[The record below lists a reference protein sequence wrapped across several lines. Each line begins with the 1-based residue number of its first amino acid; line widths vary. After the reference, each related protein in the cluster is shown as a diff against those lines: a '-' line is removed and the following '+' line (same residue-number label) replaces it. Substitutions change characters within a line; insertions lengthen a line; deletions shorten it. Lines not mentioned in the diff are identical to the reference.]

1 MREDLALRLERFK
14 EQWSVDAAAQG
25 RVARPMVKFIGE
37 EVLDTA
43 VAALLQGENLLL
55 AGGKATGK
63 NVLADNLAWLFARP
77 VFTASFHV
85 NTDSSMLIGT
95 DTFTGGEV
103 RLRRGPIALAA
114 QYGGFCVLD
123 EINMAKNDAVAVLHS
138 VLDYRRLID
147 VPGYEC
153 IPLHPATRFIATMN
167 YGYAGTRELNE
178 ALAGTNYILNVHL
191 KLDTGM
197 TRIGFFAYDNDR
209 TLDELKQVAALT
221 HLHIEGVFMHFC
233 VADSRAEEDVLF
245 TKLQYKRFMDMLSAM
260 EGAGIRPEIRHC
272 CNSGAA
278 ILYPEFALDM
288 VRPGI
293 ITYGNAPSEELE
305 GAISLRPMMS
315 LHSMIA
321 QVRTVPA
328 GTDISYGRLYR
339 TTHDTRVAVLP
350 IGYAD
355 GLSRLLTG
363 KASFYLQGKLVPVIG
378 RICMDMCMLD
388 VSEVP
393 DAKPGDIVTIFGY
406 DDDGTL
412 VPCERLA
419 AAQGTI
425 NYELLCQISKRIP
438 RICHRG
444 TETSQILQYI
454 V

>member
-1 MREDLALRLERFK
+1 
-14 EQWSVDAAAQG
+14 
-25 RVARPMVKFIGE
+25 
-37 EVLDTA
+37 
-43 VAALLQGENLLL
+43 
-55 AGGKATGK
+55 
-63 NVLADNLAWLFARP
+63 
-77 VFTASFHV
+77 
-85 NTDSSMLIGT
+85 
-95 DTFTGGEV
+95 
-103 RLRRGPIALAA
+103 
-114 QYGGFCVLD
+114 
-123 EINMAKNDAVAVLHS
+123 
-138 VLDYRRLID
+138 
-147 VPGYEC
+147 
-153 IPLHPATRFIATMN
+153 
-167 YGYAGTRELNE
+167 
-178 ALAGTNYILNVHL
+178 
-191 KLDTGM
+191 
-197 TRIGFFAYDNDR
+197 
-209 TLDELKQVAALT
+209 
-221 HLHIEGVFMHFC
+221 
-233 VADSRAEEDVLF
+233 
-245 TKLQYKRFMDMLSAM
+245 
-260 EGAGIRPEIRHC
+260 
-272 CNSGAA
+272 
-278 ILYPEFALDM
+278 M

-363 KASFYLQGKLVPVIG
+363 KASFYLRGKLVPVIG

>member
-1 MREDLALRLERFK
+1 MKTLKRTWADISLDDLEYNYHSIRSRLPAGTRYLGVMK
-14 EQWSVDAAAQG
+14 ADAYG
-25 RVARPMVKFIGE
+25 HG
-37 EVLDTA
+37 A
-43 VAALLQGENLLL
+43 VPVSRA
-55 AGGKATGK
+55 
-63 NVLADNLAWLFARP
+63 LADLGAEYLAVSNLEEA
-77 VFTASFHV
+77 VQ
-85 NTDSSMLIGT
+85 
-95 DTFTGGEV
+95 
-103 RLRRGPIALAA
+103 LRRGEIRLPILILGYTPPEYAENMI
-114 QYGGFCVLD
+114 YLD
-123 EINMAKNDAVAVLHS
+123 ITQEVHS
-138 VLDYRRLID
+138 LDY
-147 VPGYEC
+147 
-153 IPLHPATRFIATMN
+153 AK
-167 YGYAGTRELNE
+167 ELNA

-197 TRIGFFAYDNDR
+197 TRIGFFAYDNEQ
-209 TLDELKQVAALT
+209 TLDELKQAAALP
-221 HLHIEGVFMHFC
+221 HLRIEGVFMHFC
-233 VADSRAEEDVLF
+233 VADSTAEEDVTF
-245 TKLQYKRFMDMLSAM
+245 TRLQFRRFTDMLSAM

-278 ILYPEFALDM
+278 ILYPEYALDM

-293 ITYGNAPSEELE
+293 ITYGNAPSAELE

-339 TTHDTRVAVLP
+339 TKEATRVAVLP

-363 KASFYLQGKLVPVIG
+363 KASFYLHGTMVPVIG

-388 VSEVP
+388 VSAVP
-393 DAKPGDIVTIFGY
+393 DAKPGDVVTIFGY
-406 DDDGTL
+406 DEDGTL

-419 AAQGTI
+419 SAQGTI

-444 TETSQILQYI
+444 DKTEQILQYI

>member
-1 MREDLALRLERFK
+1 MDYLKRTWADISL
-14 EQWSVDAAAQG
+14 
-25 RVARPMVKFIGE
+25 
-37 EVLDTA
+37 
-43 VAALLQGENLLL
+43 
-55 AGGKATGK
+55 
-63 NVLADNLAWLFARP
+63 DNLNHNYQQLRAKIPSGCRLLGVVKADAYGHGAVPISRHLCELGAEFLA
-77 VFTASFHV
+77 VSNLEEA
-85 NTDSSMLIGT
+85 MQ
-95 DTFTGGEV
+95 
-103 RLRRGPIALAA
+103 LRRGGIRRPILILGYTPPAYARDLVAMGLRQEVHSLEYARALHEELK
-114 QYGGFCVLD
+114 GS
-123 EINMAKNDAVAVLHS
+123 E
-138 VLDYRRLID
+138 RRLK
-147 VPGYEC
+147 
-153 IPLHPATRFIATMN
+153 
-167 YGYAGTRELNE
+167 
-178 ALAGTNYILNVHL
+178 VHI

-197 TRIGFFAYDNDR
+197 SRLGFFAYDHPK
-209 TLDELKQVAALT
+209 TVEELKEVAQMPKL
-221 HLHIEGVFMHFC
+221 LIEGIFMHFP
-233 VADSRAEEDVLF
+233 VADSIDGADANF
-245 TKLQYKRFMDMLSAM
+245 THTQFERFTQMLSALK
-260 EGAGIRPEIRHC
+260 GVGIEPEIRHC
-272 CNSGAA
+272 CNSGAT

-315 LHSMIA
+315 LHSMVA

-363 KASFYLQGKLVPVIG
+363 KASFYLRGKLVPVIG

-444 TETSQILQYI
+444 AETSQILQYI

>member
-1 MREDLALRLERFK
+1 MKTLKRTWADISLDDLEYNYHSIRSRLPSGTRYLGVMK
-14 EQWSVDAAAQG
+14 ADAYG
-25 RVARPMVKFIGE
+25 HG
-37 EVLDTA
+37 A
-43 VAALLQGENLLL
+43 VPVSRA
-55 AGGKATGK
+55 
-63 NVLADNLAWLFARP
+63 LADLGAEYLAVSNLEEA
-77 VFTASFHV
+77 VQ
-85 NTDSSMLIGT
+85 
-95 DTFTGGEV
+95 
-103 RLRRGPIALAA
+103 LRRGEIRLPILILGYTPPEYAENMI
-114 QYGGFCVLD
+114 FLD
-123 EINMAKNDAVAVLHS
+123 ITQEVHS
-138 VLDYRRLID
+138 L
-147 VPGYEC
+147 E
-153 IPLHPATRFIATMN
+153 
-167 YGYAGTRELNE
+167 YANELNA

-197 TRIGFFAYDNDR
+197 TRIGFFAYDNEQ
-209 TLDELKQVAALT
+209 TLDELKQVAALP
-221 HLHIEGVFMHFC
+221 HLRIEGVFMHFC
-233 VADSRAEEDVLF
+233 VADSTAEEDVAF
-245 TKLQYKRFMDMLSAM
+245 TRLQFRRFTDMLSAM

-272 CNSGAA
+272 CNSGAT
-278 ILYPEFALDM
+278 ILYPEYALDM

-339 TTHDTRVAVLP
+339 TKEPTRVAVLP

-363 KASFYLQGKLVPVIG
+363 KASFYLRGTMVPVIG

-388 VSEVP
+388 VSAVP
-393 DAKPGDIVTIFGY
+393 DAKPGDTVTIFGY
-406 DDDGTL
+406 DEDGTL

-419 AAQGTI
+419 RAQGTI

-444 TETSQILQYI
+444 DKTEQILQYI

>member
-1 MREDLALRLERFK
+1 
-14 EQWSVDAAAQG
+14 
-25 RVARPMVKFIGE
+25 
-37 EVLDTA
+37 
-43 VAALLQGENLLL
+43 
-55 AGGKATGK
+55 
-63 NVLADNLAWLFARP
+63 
-77 VFTASFHV
+77 
-85 NTDSSMLIGT
+85 
-95 DTFTGGEV
+95 
-103 RLRRGPIALAA
+103 
-114 QYGGFCVLD
+114 
-123 EINMAKNDAVAVLHS
+123 
-138 VLDYRRLID
+138 
-147 VPGYEC
+147 
-153 IPLHPATRFIATMN
+153 
-167 YGYAGTRELNE
+167 
-178 ALAGTNYILNVHL
+178 
-191 KLDTGM
+191 
-197 TRIGFFAYDNDR
+197 
-209 TLDELKQVAALT
+209 
-221 HLHIEGVFMHFC
+221 MHFC
-233 VADSRAEEDVLF
+233 VADSRAEEDVSF

-363 KASFYLQGKLVPVIG
+363 KASFYLRGKLVPVIG

-444 TETSQILQYI
+444 AETSQILQYI

>member
-1 MREDLALRLERFK
+1 MK
-14 EQWSVDAAAQG
+14 
-25 RVARPMVKFIGE
+25 
-37 EVLDTA
+37 VLKRTWADIS
-43 VAALLQGENLLL
+43 L
-55 AGGKATGK
+55 
-63 NVLADNLAWLFARP
+63 DNLEHNYKTLRE
-77 VFTASFHV
+77 HV
-85 NTDSSMLIGT
+85 GKGPRFLGVVKADSYGHGAVQVSRTLEELGA
-95 DTFTGGEV
+95 EYLAV
-103 RLRRGPIALAA
+103 SNLEEAVQLRRGGVNLPVLILGYTPPEFAPDEAEMAITQEVHGLQYAKDLNKAL
-114 QYGGFCVLD
+114 
-123 EINMAKNDAVAVLHS
+123 E
-138 VLDYRRLID
+138 
-147 VPGYEC
+147 
-153 IPLHPATRFIATMN
+153 
-167 YGYAGTRELNE
+167 GTGKKL
-178 ALAGTNYILNVHL
+178 TVHL
-191 KLDTGM
+191 KIDTGM
-197 TRIGFFAYDNDR
+197 TRLGFFADQPEA
-209 TLDELKQVAALT
+209 TLAALVEVSQ
-221 HLHIEGVFMHFC
+221 LPNLYIEGVFMHFC
-233 VADSRAEEDVLF
+233 VSDSKKPEDVAF
-245 TKLQYKRFMDMLSAM
+245 TKLQHERFVNMLDLMKSK
-260 EGAGIRPEIRHC
+260 GIETEIRHC
-272 CNSGAA
+272 CNSGAT

-444 TETSQILQYI
+444 AETSQILQYI

>member
-1 MREDLALRLERFK
+1 MDAQMKRTWAEVDFDKLAHNYHALRGLAPAGTKYLGLVKADAYGHGAVPVAKKLEELGADYLGVACLDEAIEVREAGVKTPILILGCTSSIYAAELVKYNITQACYDLEYAK
-14 EQWSVDAAAQG
+14 ELSAGAQ
-25 RVARPMVKFIGE
+25 K
-37 EVLDTA
+37 
-43 VAALLQGENLLL
+43 
-55 AGGKATGK
+55 AGGTI
-63 NVLADNLAWLFARP
+63 
-77 VFTASFHV
+77 T
-85 NTDSSMLIGT
+85 
-95 DTFTGGEV
+95 
-103 RLRRGPIALAA
+103 
-114 QYGGFCVLD
+114 
-123 EINMAKNDAVAVLHS
+123 
-138 VLDYRRLID
+138 
-147 VPGYEC
+147 
-153 IPLHPATRFIATMN
+153 
-167 YGYAGTRELNE
+167 
-178 ALAGTNYILNVHL
+178 VHIQC
-191 KLDTGM
+191 DTGM
-197 TRIGFFAYDNDR
+197 TRLGFFADQPEQ
-209 TLDELKQVAALT
+209 TLSALVEVAQLPN
-221 HLHIEGVFMHFC
+221 LYIEGVFMHFC
-233 VADSRAEEDVLF
+233 VADSRAEEDVSF
-245 TKLQYKRFMDMLSAM
+245 TRLQYKRFMDMLSAM
-260 EGAGIRPEIRHC
+260 EGAGIKPEIRHC
-272 CNSGAA
+272 CNSGAT

-412 VPCERLA
+412 LPCERLA
-419 AAQGTI
+419 RAQGTI

-444 TETSQILQYI
+444 AETSQILQYI

>member
-1 MREDLALRLERFK
+1 
-14 EQWSVDAAAQG
+14 
-25 RVARPMVKFIGE
+25 
-37 EVLDTA
+37 
-43 VAALLQGENLLL
+43 
-55 AGGKATGK
+55 
-63 NVLADNLAWLFARP
+63 
-77 VFTASFHV
+77 
-85 NTDSSMLIGT
+85 
-95 DTFTGGEV
+95 
-103 RLRRGPIALAA
+103 
-114 QYGGFCVLD
+114 
-123 EINMAKNDAVAVLHS
+123 
-138 VLDYRRLID
+138 
-147 VPGYEC
+147 
-153 IPLHPATRFIATMN
+153 
-167 YGYAGTRELNE
+167 
-178 ALAGTNYILNVHL
+178 
-191 KLDTGM
+191 
-197 TRIGFFAYDNDR
+197 
-209 TLDELKQVAALT
+209 
-221 HLHIEGVFMHFC
+221 
-233 VADSRAEEDVLF
+233 
-245 TKLQYKRFMDMLSAM
+245 
-260 EGAGIRPEIRHC
+260 
-272 CNSGAA
+272 
-278 ILYPEFALDM
+278 M

-363 KASFYLQGKLVPVIG
+363 KASFYLRGKLVPVIG

-425 NYELLCQISKRIP
+425 NYELLCPDQQAHPAHLSPWRRDIA
-438 RICHRG
+438 
-444 TETSQILQYI
+444 ILQYI